1 MRQTASRQSPR
12 VHWTV
17 VKWGT
22 LLTAAT
28 IALFPFFWMLR
39 LSVSGPDSVT
49 MSGVEFV
56 PASWDL
62 SNFARAWT
70 EGNIGRA
77 MLNGAIVTV
86 CILVFQLLTCVPAAY
101 AFAKIPF
108 PGRGLA
114 FAAVI
119 ACLLVPTQANAM
131 PTYLGISALGL
142 SNTLTAL
149 ILPFVSSAFGIFL
162 LRQHM
167 LTIPDALLEAARTDG
182 LGTFSTLV
190 RVVVP
195 ASMPSI
201 ATFSI
206 FSIFV
211 HWNDYLW
218 PLLAIRNRDLQTPP
232 LALAVFQEIETGQ
245 DYGALAA
252 GALIITLPIIV
263 LYVLAQ
269 RSFEAGFGGGELP
282 G

>member
-1 MRQTASRQSPR
+1 M
-12 VHWTV
+12 
-17 VKWGT
+17 T
-22 LLTAAT
+22 L
-28 IALFPFFWMLR
+28 
-39 LSVSGPDSVT
+39 SGIELLP
-49 MSGVEFV
+49 G
-56 PASWDL
+56 SWDL
-62 SNFARAWT
+62 SNFSRAWT

-77 MLNGAIVTV
+77 MFNGAIVTLAILACQLV
-86 CILVFQLLTCVPAAY
+86 TCIPAAY
-101 AFAKIPF
+101 AFAKVPF
-108 PGRGLA
+108 PGRGFA

-131 PTYLGISALGL
+131 PTYLGISAMGL

-162 LRQHM
+162 MRQHM
-167 LTIPDALLEAARTDG
+167 MTIPDALLEAARADG
-182 LGTFSTLV
+182 LGTFSTLL

-218 PLLAIRNRDLQTPP
+218 PLLAIRSRDLQTPP
-232 LALAVFQEIETGQ
+232 LALSVFQEIETGQ

-252 GALIITLPIIV
+252 GALIITLPIV
-263 LYVLAQ
+263 LLYIFAQ
-269 RSFEAGFGGGELP
+269 RSFEAGLGGGELP